1 MSYPAYRCFDLVG
14 RSDAILEVLLKSE
27 RKGNPFGQAFWEEM
41 PVLFEA
47 ITADESVRAVILA
60 TDGPHFSYGLD
71 LIGLS
76 SQLMPAVSGGF
87 AGRRAIQELGKR
99 MQLGF
104 DLVANCPKPVIAAV
118 NGWCI
123 GAGVELIAACDIRVC
138 SQDAKFSLREVKLGM
153 VPDLGGIQRV
163 PLLIGEGHMRQMAL
177 TGEDVSA
184 DRAAAM
190 GLVNSVHGTAQ
201 EAREAARSIAAK
213 IASNPPRVVAGVK
226 EVLNARSSALVAD
239 SLRHALMLNTSLMQS
254 DDFKEAVTAFME
266 RREPV
271 FKGK

>member
-1 MSYPAYRCFDLVG
+1 
-14 RSDAILEVLLKSE
+14 
-27 RKGNPFGQAFWEEM
+27 
-41 PVLFEA
+41 
-47 ITADESVRAVILA
+47 
-60 TDGPHFSYGLD
+60 
-71 LIGLS
+71 
-76 SQLMPAVSGGF
+76 
-87 AGRRAIQELGKR
+87 

-138 SQDAKFSLREVKLGM
+138 SQDAKFSLREVKVGM

-177 TGEDVSA
+177 TGEDISA
-184 DRAAAM
+184 DRAATI
-190 GLVNSVHGTAQ
+190 GLVNAVYTSAA
-201 EAREAARSIAAK
+201 EARAAARTIAAK

-226 EVLNARSSALVAD
+226 EVLNARIAGVVAD
-239 SLRHALMLNTSLMQS
+239 SLRHALALNTSLMQS
-254 DDFKEAVTAFME
+254 DDFTEAVSAFME
-266 RREPV
+266 RREPA